1 MLSEKKEQAA
11 GTSAAPQL
19 EPGDEDRLKELIRE
33 RTLLLDMQQGFT
45 LTSGRNSHFLFN
57 LKHLYGEPEG
67 AALITRRLL
76 ACLKGLE
83 FDYIGGIELG
93 AVFPVATVIAASH
106 DTEQPVRGFIVRKKQ
121 KGHGTQNRIEGQK
134 GIEAGARVVVIDDV
148 TTTGGSLMD
157 AVRVVQQAGGTVTH
171 AVTLVDREEGAR
183 SNLLEEGVVL
193 VPLFTKSDFLG
204 PDVK

>member
-1 MLSEKKEQAA
+1 MTEKKTA
-11 GTSAAPQL
+11 GASLAPEI
-19 EPGDEDRLKELIRE
+19 EPGDEKRLKELLRE
-33 RTLLLDMQQGFT
+33 RTLLLDMQEGFT
-45 LTSGRNSHFLFN
+45 LTSGKKSHFLFN

-83 FDYIGGIELG
+83 FDYIAGLELG
-93 AVFPVATVIAASH
+93 AVFPVVSAITISQ
-106 DTEQPVRGFIVRKKQ
+106 DTERPVRGFVIRKKQ

-134 GIEAGARVVVIDDV
+134 EVESGARVVVIEDV
-148 TTTGGSLMD
+148 TTTGGSLLD

-183 SNLLEEGVVL
+183 EKLLDEGVVL
-193 VPLFTKSDFLG
+193 VPLYRKSDFLG